1 MEQPL
6 SVGHFK
12 NILLAT
18 DGSEF
23 ASGAE
28 ALAVSMV
35 QRFGGQITAM
45 QAVLFDPELEALA
58 VDLQQYQ
65 EQIVRQSLDD
75 LVNRL
80 DKLSVC
86 CATLIRHGQYPH
98 QEIIDAAQEINAD
111 LIVMGRRGRRGLA
124 RLMLGDTTAR
134 VVAQAPRPV
143 LVVPRAGGTLW
154 STSSHIL
161 LATDGSVYSERAIIE
176 ATALAKEA
184 GCMLHVVS
192 VVENKQHAP
201 YVERAQ
207 AALERALSYAK
218 AGGVA
223 AQSVLLEGDAPAE
236 ALAEEAHRC
245 GAALIVGGSH
255 GRTGL
260 GRVFLGSVME
270 RLLGKVYCPVLIA
283 KGA

>member
-1 MEQPL
+1 MSMQQPL

-28 ALAVSMV
+28 ALVTAMV
-35 QRFGGQITAM
+35 RRFAGQVTVM

-58 VDLQQYQ
+58 VDLQQHQ
-65 EQIVRQSLDD
+65 EQAARKSLQEIADRFDRQG
-75 LVNRL
+75 
-80 DKLSVC
+80 VC

-98 QEIIDAAQEINAD
+98 QEILDAAQEINAD
-111 LIVMGRRGRRGLA
+111 LIVTGRRGRRGLA

-143 LVVPRAGGTLW
+143 LVVPRAGGTFW
-154 STSSHIL
+154 NSCIM
-161 LATDGSVYSERAIIE
+161 LATDGSLYSERAIVE
-176 ATALAKEA
+176 ATVLAKEA
-184 GCMLHVVS
+184 DIPLRIVT
-192 VVENKQHAP
+192 VVERMQHQP
-201 YVERAQ
+201 YVEQAKAAIDRAT
-207 AALERALSYAK
+207 SYAHA
-218 AGGVA
+218 AGVRTESA
-223 AQSVLLEGDAPAE
+223 ILEGDAAAE
-236 ALAEEAHRC
+236 SLAEEAHRC
-245 GAALIVGGSH
+245 SAGLIVGGSH

-270 RLLGKVYCPVLIA
+270 RLLGKVFCPVLIA
-283 KGA
+283 KGQ